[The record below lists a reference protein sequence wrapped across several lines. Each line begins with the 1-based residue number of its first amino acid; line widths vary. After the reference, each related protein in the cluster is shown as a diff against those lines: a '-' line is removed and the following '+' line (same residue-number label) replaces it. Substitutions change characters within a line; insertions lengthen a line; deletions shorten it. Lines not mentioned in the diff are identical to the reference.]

1 MGTPSLSRSSA
12 KNGNASSS
20 PPPRLLLA
28 LVRLALSDEG
38 FLTRPSPTWPAMS
51 LRAET
56 ISSACARP
64 SSAQGPATSTSGRL
78 LPKRAAPTATVALGA
93 GSTFMAGDHAP
104 ALFRGQRPAQRDE
117 CLVRPEIV
125 AAC

>member
-1 MGTPSLSRSSA
+1 
-12 KNGNASSS
+12 
-20 PPPRLLLA
+20 
-28 LVRLALSDEG
+28 
-38 FLTRPSPTWPAMS
+38 MS

-104 ALFRGQRPAQRDE
+104 ALFRGQRPAQRGE
-117 CLVRPEIV
+117 SFVRPEIV
-125 AAC
+125 AACLPLYSFTSGGAHPTSTHPPPTCSSPSSLFP

>member
-1 MGTPSLSRSSA
+1 
-12 KNGNASSS
+12 
-20 PPPRLLLA
+20 
-28 LVRLALSDEG
+28 
-38 FLTRPSPTWPAMS
+38 MS

-93 GSTFMAGDHAP
+93 ASTFMAGDHAP
-104 ALFRGQRPAQRDE
+104 ALFRGQRPAQRAQFRREMLRPVGLNQSLDSRLRRE
-117 CLVRPEIV
+117 ILVARRV
-125 AAC
+125 